1 MIVLGISRGIVVL
14 MDRGQITDTIL
25 NFAEGAVSGLSSVVF
40 IMIMYLLV
48 CMGAYDQHVEPRK
61 NTDCNNL
68 PETGPAISLCS
79 GRQQ

>member
-48 CMGAYDQHVEPRK
+48 CI
-61 NTDCNNL
+61 
-68 PETGPAISLCS
+68 ET
-79 GRQQ
+79 